1 LVKRAF
7 IITCSFILGAL
18 AVEYKQ
24 YFTHEI
30 PAPIAELPDGGVYKG
45 ELRKGLLSGKGRI
58 TWPGNSYYEG
68 DFVDGLYHGKGVL
81 HTPDYLYD
89 GDFSLGIAKGEGT
102 IDFVNG
108 DKYNGEVSFTRPDG
122 SGVLETADG
131 RIYTGGFEAG
141 FFHGQGEL
149 KDELGGIYVGAFD
162 KGLFEGDGVYTQFA
176 KAESGEK
183 AEPKIEAIYSGKFVK
198 GQFTGEGG
206 WMSSDRRYEGEFL
219 DWQFHGEGLY
229 SDSDGTYS
237 GDFVAGVY
245 EGVGTYTSVNGAI
258 YKGDFSAGRYH
269 GQGHLITDRGD
280 SYRGEFQYG
289 LQHGE
294 GKLEYAEALDGIDTV
309 KGVWQYDRLVKA
321 NHPRLAI
328 SDQRLAEHALY
339 HQKALLEKEWSTL
352 LVQNPEKI
360 DLYFVG
366 IAGDGTQEVFRRE
379 VGFVKT
385 LFDENYA
392 TKGRS
397 VSLINSP
404 FSYDEKPLATVTSI
418 QQTLEAVAAKMDVK
432 NDILFLYLTSHGS
445 RDFKLQLSQPGLA
458 LEALSADTLGE
469 ILKALPVKHKVVM
482 VSSCFSGGFV
492 TKIKDDNML
501 VVTASEAD
509 KTSFGC
515 HDRAKM
521 TYFGEAFFKDALLR
535 SSSFVDAFYRA
546 RDIVRG
552 REAKE
557 GFEYSNPLIFKP
569 KAIVEKLQ
577 AWRAQFKEETQ
588 KNALVPRT
596 SVEQ

>member
-24 YFTHEI
+24 YFAHEI
-30 PAPIAELPDGGVYKG
+30 PTPIAELPDGGVYKG

-58 TWPGNSYYEG
+58 TWPSNGYYEG
-68 DFVDGLYHGKGVL
+68 DFVDGLYDGKGVL
-81 HTPDYLYD
+81 HTPEYLYE
-89 GDFSLGIAKGEGT
+89 GDFSEGIARGEGT

-108 DKYNGEVSFTRPDG
+108 DKYNGEVNFTRPNG
-122 SGVLETADG
+122 SGVLEMVDG
-131 RIYTGGFEAG
+131 RVYTGEFKDG

-149 KDELGGIYVGAFD
+149 KDTLGGIYVGAFE
-162 KGLFEGDGVYTQFA
+162 KGLFEGDGVYTQFL
-176 KAESGEK
+176 ETEVGEK
-183 AEPKIEAIYSGKFVK
+183 TEPKVKAIYSGKFVK
-198 GQFTGEGG
+198 GQFTGDGG
-206 WMSSDRRYEGEFL
+206 WMSGGRRYEGEFL

-229 SDSDGTYS
+229 SDPSGTYS
-237 GDFVAGVY
+237 GAFIAGVY
-245 EGVGTYTSVNGAI
+245 EGVGTYTRVNGEV

-280 SYRGEFQYG
+280 TYRGKFQYG
-289 LQHGE
+289 LKHGDGE
-294 GKLEYAEALDGIDTV
+294 LVYAEALDGIDKV
-309 KGVWQYDRLVKA
+309 KGEWQYDRLVKA

-328 SDQRLAEHALY
+328 SDQRLVEYALY
-339 HQKALLEKEWSTL
+339 HQNNLLEKEWLTL
-352 LVQNPEKI
+352 LPENPEKM

-366 IAGDGTQEVFRRE
+366 VAGDGSQAVFRRE
-379 VGFVKT
+379 VDFVKT
-385 LFDENYA
+385 LFDANYG

-418 QQTLEAVAAKMDVK
+418 QQTLEKVAEKMDEE

-458 LEALSADTLGE
+458 LEALSADKLGE
-469 ILKALPVKHKVVM
+469 MVRALPIKHKVVM
-482 VSSCFSGGFV
+482 ISSCFSGGFV

-501 VVTASEAD
+501 IITASEAD

-521 TYFGEAFFKDALLR
+521 TYFGEAFFNDALLR
-535 SSSFVDAFYRA
+535 SNSFVDAFYRA

-569 KAIVEKLQ
+569 KAIVAKLQ
-577 AWRAQFKEETQ
+577 AWRAQQLADKEADVTLI
-588 KNALVPRT
+588 KAI
-596 SVEQ
+596 VE